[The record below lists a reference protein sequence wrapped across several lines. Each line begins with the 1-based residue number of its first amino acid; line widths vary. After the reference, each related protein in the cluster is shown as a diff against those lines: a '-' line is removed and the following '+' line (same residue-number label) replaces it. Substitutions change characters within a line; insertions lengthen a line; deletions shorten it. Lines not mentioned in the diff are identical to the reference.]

1 MFIRKSD
8 ANIHIFDNTAK
19 LHKESP
25 LHNQPTSSKL
35 FIFAIVLKRLILNI
49 TIVGTGYVGLV
60 TGTTLAE
67 LGNNVF
73 CVDIDAEKVETM
85 KKGIVPIY
93 EPGLEEMF
101 LRNIQAQRLF
111 FTTDLKEALDK
122 SEVIYLALP
131 TPPGEDGSAD
141 LSYVLNVANNI
152 GDLMTEYKVIVN
164 KSTVPVG
171 TADTVR
177 ATISAKTKIP
187 FDVVSNPEFLREGFA
202 VEDSMNPARVV
213 VGSESERAK
222 EIMAKIYQPFTNTG
236 IPIIFMDEKSSELT
250 KYAANSFLAVKITFM
265 NEIANYCEKVGAD
278 VDKVRL
284 GMGSD
289 DRIGHRFLFPGI
301 GYGGSCFP
309 KDVKALIKSGK
320 KENFD
325 FQILEATENVNQ
337 AQKVILVSEIEKYFG
352 GNLQGKKIA
361 LWGLAFKANTDD
373 IREASSLDN
382 IRILLEKGAE
392 ITAYDSIAEENVRK
406 ILGDKVSYAP
416 DMYAALENADC
427 LLIATEWSEFKNP
440 NFSLMA
446 EKMKHK
452 AIFDGRN
459 MFALEQVEDSGFF
472 YKSIGRK
479 TVE

>member
-1 MFIRKSD
+1 M
-8 ANIHIFDNTAK
+8 
-19 LHKESP
+19 
-25 LHNQPTSSKL
+25 
-35 FIFAIVLKRLILNI
+35 NI

-67 LGNNVF
+67 LGNTVY
-73 CVDIDAEKVETM
+73 CVDIDAQKVETM

-111 FTTDLKEALDK
+111 FTTELKDALEK

-141 LSYVLNVANNI
+141 LSYVLSVADQI
-152 GDLMTEYKVIVN
+152 GTLLTEYKVIVN

-171 TADTVR
+171 TADLVR
-177 ATISAKTKIP
+177 EAISEKTP
-187 FDVVSNPEFLREGFA
+187 LEFDVVSNPEFLREGFA
-202 VEDSMNPARVV
+202 VEDSMNPARVI

-222 EIMAKIYQPFTNTG
+222 EIMGKIYQPFTNIG

-309 KDVKALIKSGK
+309 KDVKALIRSGK
-320 KENFD
+320 QEDFD

-337 AQKVILVSEIEKYFG
+337 AQKIILVSEIEKYFG

-373 IREASSLDN
+373 VREASSLDN
-382 IRILLEKGAE
+382 IKILLEKGAK
-392 ITAYDSIAEENVRK
+392 ITAYDSIAEENVKR
-406 ILGDKVSYAP
+406 ILGDKISYASE
-416 DMYAALENADC
+416 MYAALEDADC

-440 NFSLMA
+440 NFQLMA
-446 EKMKHK
+446 KKMKNK

-459 MFALEQVEDSGFF
+459 MFPLEQVEESGFY
-472 YKSIGRK
+472 YKSIGRR
-479 TVE
+479 TIA

>member
-1 MFIRKSD
+1 M
-8 ANIHIFDNTAK
+8 
-19 LHKESP
+19 
-25 LHNQPTSSKL
+25 
-35 FIFAIVLKRLILNI
+35 NI

-67 LGNNVF
+67 LGNNVY
-73 CVDIDAEKVETM
+73 CVDIDTTKV
-85 KKGIVPIY
+85 KKMQQGIVPIY

-101 LRNIQAQRLF
+101 LRNINSGRLF
-111 FTTDLKEALDK
+111 FTTDLKEAVDK
-122 SEVIYLALP
+122 SEIIYLALP

-141 LSYVLNVANNI
+141 LSYVLGVANQI
-152 GDLMTEYKVIVN
+152 GEIITDYKIIVN

-171 TADTVR
+171 TADKVR
-177 ATISAKTKIP
+177 EVISAKTSIP

-202 VEDSMNPARVV
+202 VKDSMNPARVI
-213 VGSESERAK
+213 VGSSSENAK
-222 EIMAKIYQPFTNTG
+222 NIMAKIYQPFTNTG
-236 IPIIFMDEKSSELT
+236 VPIIFMDEKSSELT
-250 KYAANSFLAVKITFM
+250 KYASNSFLAVKITFM
-265 NEIANYCEKVGAD
+265 NEIANFCEKVGAD

-289 DRIGHRFLFPGI
+289 DRIGNRFLFPGI

-320 KENFD
+320 EENTI
-325 FQILEATENVNQ
+325 FQILEATEAVNST
-337 AQKVILVSEIEKYFG
+337 QKTILVSDIENYFG
-352 GNLQGKKIA
+352 GDLTGKKIA

-382 IRILLEKGAE
+382 IRILLDKGAK
-392 ITAYDSIAEENVRK
+392 ITAYDLIAEENVRK
-406 ILGDKVSYAP
+406 ILGDSIEYAK
-416 DMYAALENADC
+416 DMYSALENADA

-440 NFSLMA
+440 DFGLMT
-446 EKMKHK
+446 EKMNNK

-459 MFALEQVEDSGFF
+459 IFALEQVEGTGFY

-479 TVE
+479 IIH

>member
-1 MFIRKSD
+1 M
-8 ANIHIFDNTAK
+8 
-19 LHKESP
+19 
-25 LHNQPTSSKL
+25 
-35 FIFAIVLKRLILNI
+35 NI

-67 LGNNVF
+67 LGNSVY
-73 CVDIDAEKVETM
+73 CVDIDEKKVENM

-93 EPGLEEMF
+93 EPNLEEMF
-101 LRNIQAQRLF
+101 LRNIQADRLF
-111 FTTDLKEALDK
+111 FTTNLKEALDK

-141 LSYVLNVANNI
+141 LSYVLKVANDI
-152 GDLMTEYKVIVN
+152 GEMMTDYKVIVN

-171 TADTVR
+171 TADKVS
-177 ATISAKTKIP
+177 AVIAAKTEIA

-202 VEDSMNPARVV
+202 VEDSMNPTRVV
-213 VGSESERAK
+213 VGASSDRAK
-222 EIMAKIYQPFTNTG
+222 DIMSKIYQPFTNTG

-250 KYAANSFLAVKITFM
+250 KYASNSFLAVKITFM
-265 NEIANYCEKVGAD
+265 NEIANYCELVGAD

-320 KENFD
+320 QENFN
-325 FQILEATENVNQ
+325 FQILEATESVNTT
-337 AQKVILVSEIEKYFG
+337 QKVILTHEIEKYFN
-352 GNLQGKKIA
+352 NLEGKKIA

-382 IRILLEKGAE
+382 IKILLEKGAK
-392 ITAYDSIAEENVRK
+392 ITAYDAVAEDNVKK
-406 ILGDKVSYAP
+406 ILGDKIEYAK
-416 DMYAALENADC
+416 DMYSALEDADC

-440 NFSLMA
+440 NFDLMA
-446 EKMKHK
+446 SKMKNK
-452 AIFDGRN
+452 IIFDGRN
-459 MFALEQVEDSGFF
+459 MYPLETVEQHGFF

-479 TVE
+479 TVKN

>member
-1 MFIRKSD
+1 M
-8 ANIHIFDNTAK
+8 
-19 LHKESP
+19 
-25 LHNQPTSSKL
+25 
-35 FIFAIVLKRLILNI
+35 NI

-67 LGNNVF
+67 LGNSVY
-73 CVDIDAEKVETM
+73 CVDIDEKKVAGM
-85 KKGIVPIY
+85 KEGIVPIY
-93 EPGLEEMF
+93 EPNLEEMF
-101 LRNIQAQRLF
+101 LRNIQANRLF

-141 LSYVLNVANNI
+141 LSYVLAVAKQI
-152 GDLMTEYKVIVN
+152 GELMTEYKVIVN

-171 TADTVR
+171 TADKVR
-177 ATISAKTKIP
+177 ETIAAKTEIP

-213 VGSESERAK
+213 VGSSSEKAQN
-222 EIMAKIYQPFTNTG
+222 IMAKIYQPFTNTG
-236 IPIIFMDEKSSELT
+236 VPIIFMDEKSSELT

-320 KENFD
+320 QEGFD
-325 FQILEATENVNQ
+325 FQILEATENVNTS
-337 AQKVILVSEIEKYFG
+337 QKVILVSDIEKYFG

-382 IRILLEKGAE
+382 IKILLEKGVK
-392 ITAYDSIAEENVRK
+392 ITAYDTIAEENVKRLLGEK
-406 ILGDKVSYAP
+406 IEYAA
-416 DMYAALENADC
+416 DMYSALEGADA
-427 LLIATEWSEFKNP
+427 LLIATEWPEFKNP
-440 NFSLMA
+440 NFKMMA
-446 EKMKHK
+446 ERMNNR

-459 MFALEQVEDSGFF
+459 MFPLELPESNGFF
-472 YKSIGRK
+472 YRSIGRR
-479 TVE
+479 TVK

>member
-1 MFIRKSD
+1 M
-8 ANIHIFDNTAK
+8 
-19 LHKESP
+19 
-25 LHNQPTSSKL
+25 
-35 FIFAIVLKRLILNI
+35 NI

-67 LGNNVF
+67 MGNSVY
-73 CVDIDAEKVETM
+73 CVDIDEKKVEGM
-85 KKGIVPIY
+85 KQGIVPIY
-93 EPGLEEMF
+93 EPNLEEMF
-101 LRNIQAQRLF
+101 LRNIQANRLF

-141 LSYVLNVANNI
+141 LSYVLKVAGDI
-152 GDLMTEYKVIVN
+152 GTMMTEYKVIVN

-171 TADTVR
+171 TADKVR
-177 ATISAKTKIP
+177 ETIAAKTDIP

-213 VGSESERAK
+213 VGASSQNARD
-222 EIMAKIYQPFTNTG
+222 IMADIYQPFTNTG
-236 IPIIFMDEKSSELT
+236 VPIIFMDEKSSELT

-320 KENFD
+320 QEDFNFK
-325 FQILEATENVNQ
+325 ILEATESVNQ
-337 AQKVILVSEIEKYFG
+337 QQKVILVSEIEKYFDG
-352 GNLQGKKIA
+352 ILTGKKIA
-361 LWGLAFKANTDD
+361 VWGLAFKANTDD

-382 IRILLEKGAE
+382 IKILLEKGAE
-392 ITAYDSIAEENVRK
+392 IVAYDAIAEENVRK
-406 ILGDKVSYAP
+406 ILGDKISYAK
-416 DMYAALENADC
+416 DMYSALDGADC
-427 LLIATEWSEFKNP
+427 LFIATEWPEFKNP
-440 NFSLMA
+440 NFKMMA
-446 EKMKHK
+446 ERMNHQ

-459 MFALEQVEDSGFF
+459 MFPLELPESNGFF
-472 YKSIGRK
+472 YKSIGRR
-479 TVE
+479 TVK

>member
-1 MFIRKSD
+1 M
-8 ANIHIFDNTAK
+8 
-19 LHKESP
+19 
-25 LHNQPTSSKL
+25 
-35 FIFAIVLKRLILNI
+35 NI

-67 LGNNVF
+67 LGNSVY
-73 CVDIDAEKVETM
+73 CVDIDENKVEGM

-101 LRNIQAQRLF
+101 SRNILAKRLF
-111 FTTDLKEALDK
+111 FTTNLKEALDK

-141 LSYVLNVANNI
+141 LSYVLGVAEKI
-152 GDLMTEYKVIVN
+152 GELMNDYKVIVN

-171 TADTVR
+171 TADKVY
-177 ATISAKTKIP
+177 AAIAAKTQIP

-213 VGSESERAK
+213 VGSSSEKAK

-236 IPIIFMDEKSSELT
+236 VPIIFMDEKSSELT
-250 KYAANSFLAVKITFM
+250 KYASNSFLAVKITFM

-320 KENFD
+320 QSDFN
-325 FQILEATENVNQ
+325 FQILEATERVNQ
-337 AQKVILVSEIEKYFG
+337 KQKVILADEISNFFG
-352 GNLQGKKIA
+352 GSLNGKKIA
-361 LWGLAFKANTDD
+361 IWGLAFKANTDD

-382 IRILLEKGAE
+382 IKILMEKGAK
-392 ITAYDSIAEENVRK
+392 ITAYDAVAEENVRK
-406 ILGDKVSYAP
+406 VLGDKIEFAK
-416 DMYAALENADC
+416 DMYSCLEDADC

-440 NFSLMA
+440 NFDLMA
-446 EKMKHK
+446 QKLKNK

-459 MFALEQVEDSGFF
+459 VFSMEQVAKTGFF

-479 TVE
+479 TLS

>member
-1 MFIRKSD
+1 MR
-8 ANIHIFDNTAK
+8 
-19 LHKESP
+19 
-25 LHNQPTSSKL
+25 KL
-35 FIFAIVLKRLILNI
+35 FKTQILNI

-67 LGNNVF
+67 LGNTVY
-73 CVDIDAEKVETM
+73 CVDINANKVEAM

-101 LRNIQAQRLF
+101 SRNIQAQRLF
-111 FTTDLKEALDK
+111 FTTELSEALHQ

-141 LSYVLNVANNI
+141 LSYVLSVADQI
-152 GDLMTEYKVIVN
+152 GSLITDYKVVVN

-171 TADTVR
+171 TADKVT
-177 ATISAKTKIP
+177 AAISAKTDVA

-202 VEDSMNPARVV
+202 VEDSMNPARVI
-213 VGSESERAK
+213 VGSNSERAQ
-222 EIMAKIYQPFTNTG
+222 ELMAKIYQPFTNIG

-250 KYAANSFLAVKITFM
+250 KYAANSFLAMKITFM

-320 KENFD
+320 QEGFD

-337 AQKVILVSEIEKYFG
+337 AQKVILVSEIEKYFR

-382 IRILLEKGAE
+382 IKILLEKGAE
-392 ITAYDSIAEENVRK
+392 ITAYDAIAEENVRK
-406 ILGDKVSYAP
+406 ILGDKISYSK
-416 DMYAALENADC
+416 DMYSAVENADC

-440 NFSLMA
+440 NFDLLA
-446 EKMKHK
+446 EKMNNK

-459 MFALEQVEDSGFF
+459 MFALEQVENTGFF
-472 YKSIGRK
+472 YKSIGRR
-479 TVE
+479 TVEAVEN

>member
-1 MFIRKSD
+1 M
-8 ANIHIFDNTAK
+8 
-19 LHKESP
+19 
-25 LHNQPTSSKL
+25 
-35 FIFAIVLKRLILNI
+35 NI

-67 LGNNVF
+67 LGNNVY
-73 CVDIDAEKVETM
+73 CVDIDTTKV
-85 KKGIVPIY
+85 KKMQQGIVPIY

-101 LRNIQAQRLF
+101 LRNINSGRLF
-111 FTTDLKEALDK
+111 FTTDLKEAVDK
-122 SEVIYLALP
+122 SEIIYLALP

-141 LSYVLNVANNI
+141 LSYVLGVANQI
-152 GDLMTEYKVIVN
+152 GEIITDYKIIVN

-171 TADTVR
+171 TADKVR
-177 ATISAKTKIP
+177 EVISAKTSIP

-202 VEDSMNPARVV
+202 VKDSMNPARVI
-213 VGSESERAK
+213 VGSSSENAK
-222 EIMAKIYQPFTNTG
+222 NIMAKIYQPFTNTG
-236 IPIIFMDEKSSELT
+236 VPIIFMDEKSSELT
-250 KYAANSFLAVKITFM
+250 KYASNSFLAVKITFM
-265 NEIANYCEKVGAD
+265 NEIANFCEKVGAD

-289 DRIGHRFLFPGI
+289 DRIGNRFLFPGI

-320 KENFD
+320 EENTI
-325 FQILEATENVNQ
+325 FQILEATEAVNNT
-337 AQKVILVSEIEKYFG
+337 QKTILVSDIENYFG
-352 GNLQGKKIA
+352 GDLAGKKIA

-382 IRILLEKGAE
+382 IRILLDKGAK
-392 ITAYDSIAEENVRK
+392 ITAYDLVAEENVRK
-406 ILGDKVSYAP
+406 ILGDSIEYAK
-416 DMYAALENADC
+416 DMYSALENADA

-440 NFSLMA
+440 DFGLMTK
-446 EKMKHK
+446 KMNNK

-459 MFALEQVEDSGFF
+459 IFALEQVEGTGFY

-479 TVE
+479 IIH

>member
-1 MFIRKSD
+1 M
-8 ANIHIFDNTAK
+8 
-19 LHKESP
+19 
-25 LHNQPTSSKL
+25 
-35 FIFAIVLKRLILNI
+35 NI

-67 LGNNVF
+67 LGNSVY
-73 CVDIDAEKVETM
+73 CVDIDEKKVERM
-85 KKGIVPIY
+85 KNGIVPIY
-93 EPGLEEMF
+93 EPNLEEMF
-101 LRNIQAQRLF
+101 LRNIQAERLF
-111 FTTDLKEALDK
+111 FTTNLHEALDK
-122 SEVIYLALP
+122 SEVVYLALP

-141 LSYVLNVANNI
+141 LSYVLKVANDI
-152 GDLMTEYKVIVN
+152 GEIMKDYKVIVN

-171 TADTVR
+171 TADKVR
-177 ATISAKTKIP
+177 KTISAKTNID

-213 VGSESERAK
+213 VGSSSERAK
-222 EIMAKIYQPFTNTG
+222 EIMSKIYQPFTNTG

-250 KYAANSFLAVKITFM
+250 KYASNSFLAVKITFM

-320 KENFD
+320 DED
-325 FQILEATENVNQ
+325 FEFEILEATEKVNIS
-337 AQKVILVSEIEKYFG
+337 QKVILVSEIEKYFK

-361 LWGLAFKANTDD
+361 MWGLAFKANTDD

-382 IRILLEKGAE
+382 IRLLLEKGAE
-392 ITAYDSIAEENVRK
+392 IIAYDLIAEENVRK
-406 ILGDKVSYAP
+406 LIGDKITYANT
-416 DMYAALENADC
+416 MYDALENADA
-427 LLIATEWSEFKNP
+427 LFIATEWPEFKNP
-440 NFSLMA
+440 NFELMA
-446 EKMKHK
+446 KKMKNK

-459 MFALEQVEDSGFF
+459 LYPLEVPEQNGFY

-479 TVE
+479 TIK

>member
-1 MFIRKSD
+1 M
-8 ANIHIFDNTAK
+8 NI
-19 LHKESP
+19 S
-25 LHNQPTSSKL
+25 
-35 FIFAIVLKRLILNI
+35 
-49 TIVGTGYVGLV
+49 IVGTGYVGLV

-67 LGNNVF
+67 LGNTVY
-73 CVDIDAEKVETM
+73 CVDIDENKVERM

-101 LRNIQAQRLF
+101 LRNIQAERLF
-111 FTTDLKEALDK
+111 FTTNIKDALDK
-122 SEVIYLALP
+122 SDVIYLALP

-141 LSYVLNVANNI
+141 LSYVISVANQI
-152 GDLMTEYKVIVN
+152 GEMMTSYKVIVN

-171 TADTVR
+171 TADKVR
-177 ATISAKTKIP
+177 EVVSAKTNIP

-202 VEDSMNPARVV
+202 VEDSMNPSRVV
-213 VGSESERAK
+213 VGCSSEKAK
-222 EIMAKIYQPFTNTG
+222 EIMAKIYQTFTNTG

-320 KENFD
+320 EENFD
-325 FQILEATENVNQ
+325 FKILEATEYINKK
-337 AQKVILVSEIEKYFG
+337 QKVILIEEIEKYFG
-352 GNLQGKKIA
+352 GNLNGKKIA

-382 IRILLEKGAE
+382 IEILLQKGAK
-392 ITAYDSIAEENVRK
+392 IVAYDNIAEENVRK
-406 ILGDKVSYAP
+406 IVGDKIEYAK
-416 DMYAALENADC
+416 DMYSALEDADC

-440 NFSLMA
+440 NFELMA
-446 EKMKHK
+446 SKLKSK

-459 MFALEQVEDSGFF
+459 MFSMEQVENTGFF

-479 TVE
+479 TVL

>member
-1 MFIRKSD
+1 M
-8 ANIHIFDNTAK
+8 
-19 LHKESP
+19 
-25 LHNQPTSSKL
+25 
-35 FIFAIVLKRLILNI
+35 NI

-67 LGNNVF
+67 MGNSVY
-73 CVDIDAEKVETM
+73 CVDIDEKKVEGM
-85 KKGIVPIY
+85 KQGIVPIY
-93 EPGLEEMF
+93 EPNLEEMF
-101 LRNIQAQRLF
+101 LRNIQANRLF
-111 FTTDLKEALDK
+111 FTTNLKEALDK

-141 LSYVLNVANNI
+141 LSYVLKVAGDI
-152 GDLMTEYKVIVN
+152 GAMMTEYKVVVN

-171 TADTVR
+171 TADKVR
-177 ATISAKTKIP
+177 ETIAAKTDIP

-213 VGSESERAK
+213 VGASSQKARD
-222 EIMAKIYQPFTNTG
+222 IMADIYQPFTNTG
-236 IPIIFMDEKSSELT
+236 VPIIFMDEKSSELT

-320 KENFD
+320 QEDFNFK
-325 FQILEATENVNQ
+325 ILEATESVNQ
-337 AQKVILVSEIEKYFG
+337 QQKVILVSEIEKYFDG
-352 GNLQGKKIA
+352 ILTGKKIA
-361 LWGLAFKANTDD
+361 VWGLAFKANTDD

-382 IRILLEKGAE
+382 IKILLEKGAE
-392 ITAYDSIAEENVRK
+392 IVAYDAIAEENVRK
-406 ILGDKVSYAP
+406 ILGDKISYAK
-416 DMYAALENADC
+416 DMYSALDGADC
-427 LLIATEWSEFKNP
+427 LFIATEWPEFKNP
-440 NFSLMA
+440 NFKMMA
-446 EKMKHK
+446 ERMNHR

-459 MFALEQVEDSGFF
+459 MFPLELPESNGFF
-472 YKSIGRK
+472 YKSIGRR
-479 TVE
+479 TVK

>member
-1 MFIRKSD
+1 M
-8 ANIHIFDNTAK
+8 
-19 LHKESP
+19 
-25 LHNQPTSSKL
+25 
-35 FIFAIVLKRLILNI
+35 NI

-67 LGNNVF
+67 LGNTVY
-73 CVDIDAEKVETM
+73 CVDIDAKKVERM
-85 KKGIVPIY
+85 KQGVVPIY

-111 FTTDLKEALDK
+111 FTTDIKEALDK

-141 LSYVLNVANNI
+141 LSYVISVANQI
-152 GDLMTEYKVIVN
+152 GEMITEYKVIVN

-171 TADTVR
+171 TADKVR
-177 ATISAKTKIP
+177 ETIGAKTKIP

-202 VEDSMNPARVV
+202 VEDSMNPARVI
-213 VGSESERAK
+213 VGSESEKAQ
-222 EIMAKIYQPFTNTG
+222 EVMAKIYQPFTNIG

-309 KDVKALIKSGK
+309 KDVKALIRSGK
-320 KENFD
+320 QEGFD
-325 FQILEATENVNQ
+325 FQILEATEEVNLT
-337 AQKVILVSEIEKYFG
+337 QKVILVSEIENYFKG
-352 GNLQGKKIA
+352 DLKGKKIA
-361 LWGLAFKANTDD
+361 IWGLAFKANTDD

-382 IRILLEKGAE
+382 IKLLLEKGVD
-392 ITAYDSIAEENVRK
+392 ITAYDSIAEENVRQV
-406 ILGDKVSYAP
+406 LGDDISYAQ
-416 DMYAALENADC
+416 DMYSALEGADC

-440 NFSLMA
+440 NFELMA
-446 EKMKHK
+446 KKMNNK

-459 MFALEQVEDSGFF
+459 MFALEQVEDKGFF

-479 TVE
+479 TLK

>member
-1 MFIRKSD
+1 M
-8 ANIHIFDNTAK
+8 
-19 LHKESP
+19 
-25 LHNQPTSSKL
+25 
-35 FIFAIVLKRLILNI
+35 NI

-67 LGNNVF
+67 LGNTVY
-73 CVDIDAEKVETM
+73 CVDVDATKVEKM
-85 KKGIVPIY
+85 KNGIVPIY

-101 LRNIQAQRLF
+101 HRNIQAQRLF
-111 FTTDLKEALDK
+111 FTTELKEALDK

-141 LSYVLNVANNI
+141 LSYVISVANQI
-152 GDLMTEYKVIVN
+152 GELMTEYKVVVN

-171 TADTVR
+171 TADRVR
-177 ATISAKTKIP
+177 EVISAKTNIP

-202 VEDSMNPARVV
+202 VKDSMNPARVV
-213 VGSESERAK
+213 VGSSSEKARD
-222 EIMAKIYQPFTNTG
+222 IMAKIYQPFTNTG
-236 IPIIFMDEKSSELT
+236 VPIIFMDEKSSELT

-265 NEIANYCEKVGAD
+265 NEIANFCEKVGAD

-309 KDVKALIKSGK
+309 KDVKALVKSGK
-320 KENFD
+320 EADFN
-325 FQILEATENVNQ
+325 FQILEATEEVNKN
-337 AQKVILVSEIEKYFG
+337 QKVILVSDIENYFG
-352 GNLQGKKIA
+352 GDLKGKKIA

-382 IRILLEKGAE
+382 IKILLEKGAE
-392 ITAYDSIAEENVRK
+392 VVAYDRIAEENVRG
-406 ILGDKVSYAP
+406 ILGDKIAYAQ
-416 DMYAALENADC
+416 DMYSALEGADA

-440 NFSLMA
+440 NFELMA
-446 EKMKHK
+446 EKMNGK

-459 MFALEQVEDSGFF
+459 MFALEQVEGTGFY
-472 YKSIGRK
+472 YKSIGRRIIR
-479 TVE
+479 

>member
-1 MFIRKSD
+1 M
-8 ANIHIFDNTAK
+8 
-19 LHKESP
+19 
-25 LHNQPTSSKL
+25 
-35 FIFAIVLKRLILNI
+35 NI

-67 LGNNVF
+67 LGNSVY
-73 CVDIDAEKVETM
+73 CVDIDGEKVEGM
-85 KKGIVPIY
+85 KNGIIPIY
-93 EPGLEEMF
+93 EPNLEEMF

-141 LSYVLNVANNI
+141 LSYVLGVAEQI
-152 GDLMTEYKVIVN
+152 GTLLKDYKVVVN

-171 TADTVR
+171 TAEKVR
-177 ATISAKTKIP
+177 ETISARTQIP

-202 VEDSMNPARVV
+202 VEDSMNPSRVV
-213 VGSESERAK
+213 VGCGSDRARD
-222 EIMAKIYQPFTNTG
+222 IMTKIYQPFTNTG

-250 KYAANSFLAVKITFM
+250 KYASNSFLAVKITFM

-320 KENFD
+320 KEDFD
-325 FQILEATENVNQ
+325 FHLLEATEQVNIS
-337 AQKVILVSEIEKYFG
+337 QKIILISEIEKYFG

-361 LWGLAFKANTDD
+361 VWGLAFKANTDD

-392 ITAYDSIAEENVRK
+392 IVAYDAIAEENVK
-406 ILGDKVSYAP
+406 KLLGDRIIYAK
-416 DMYAALENADC
+416 DMYSALDGADC
-427 LLIATEWSEFKNP
+427 LLIATEWPEFKNP
-440 NFSLMA
+440 NFKLMSDRL
-446 EKMKHK
+446 KNK

-459 MFALEQVEDSGFF
+459 MYALETLEQNGFY
-472 YKSIGRK
+472 YKSIGRRTISNK
-479 TVE
+479 

>member
-1 MFIRKSD
+1 MRKL
-8 ANIHIFDNTAK
+8 K
-19 LHKESP
+19 LI
-25 LHNQPTSSKL
+25 L
-35 FIFAIVLKRLILNI
+35 LNI

-67 LGNNVF
+67 IGNSVY
-73 CVDIDAEKVETM
+73 CVDIDEKKVEAM
-85 KKGIVPIY
+85 KNGVVPIY

-101 LRNIQAQRLF
+101 LRNIQAERIF
-111 FTTDLKEALDK
+111 FTTDLKEALEK
-122 SEVIYLALP
+122 SEVIFLALP

-141 LSYVLNVANNI
+141 LSYVLKVANDI

-171 TADTVR
+171 TADKVR
-177 ATISAKTKIP
+177 ETIAAKTDIP

-202 VEDSMNPARVV
+202 VEDCMNPSRVIIGSTSEKARN
-213 VGSESERAK
+213 
-222 EIMAKIYQPFTNTG
+222 IMAKLYQPFTNIG
-236 IPIIFMDEKSSELT
+236 VPIINMDERSSELT

-265 NEIANYCEKVGAD
+265 NEIANFCEKVGAD
-278 VDKVRL
+278 VDLVRL

-309 KDVKALIKSGK
+309 KDVKALLNSGK
-320 KENFD
+320 QEGYD
-325 FQILEATENVNQ
+325 FQLLDATENINKT
-337 AQKVILVSEIEKYFG
+337 QKVILVPELEKYFG
-352 GNLQGKKIA
+352 GSLQGKKIA
-361 LWGLAFKANTDD
+361 VWGLAFKANTDD

-382 IRILLEKGAE
+382 IKLLLEKGAE
-392 ITAYDSIAEENVRK
+392 VVAYDAIAEDNVKK
-406 ILGDKVSYAP
+406 ILGDKITYAK
-416 DMYAALENADC
+416 DMYSALEGADA
-427 LLIATEWSEFKNP
+427 LLIATEWPEFKNP

-446 EKMKHK
+446 EKMINK

-459 MFALEQVEDSGFF
+459 MFPLELPEQNNFF

-479 TVE
+479 LVTQ

>member
-1 MFIRKSD
+1 M
-8 ANIHIFDNTAK
+8 
-19 LHKESP
+19 
-25 LHNQPTSSKL
+25 
-35 FIFAIVLKRLILNI
+35 NI

-67 LGNNVF
+67 LGNNVY
-73 CVDIDAEKVETM
+73 CVDIDTTKV
-85 KKGIVPIY
+85 KKMQQGIVPIY

-101 LRNIQAQRLF
+101 LRNINSGRLF
-111 FTTDLKEALDK
+111 FTTDLKAAVDK
-122 SEVIYLALP
+122 SEIIYLALP

-141 LSYVLNVANNI
+141 LSYVLGVANQI
-152 GDLMTEYKVIVN
+152 GEIITDYKIIVN

-171 TADTVR
+171 TADKVR
-177 ATISAKTKIP
+177 EVISAKTSIP

-202 VEDSMNPARVV
+202 VKDSMNPARVI
-213 VGSESERAK
+213 VGSSSENAK
-222 EIMAKIYQPFTNTG
+222 NIMAKIYQPFTNTG
-236 IPIIFMDEKSSELT
+236 VPIIFMDEKSSELT
-250 KYAANSFLAVKITFM
+250 KYASNSFLAVKITFM
-265 NEIANYCEKVGAD
+265 NEIANFCEKVGAD

-289 DRIGHRFLFPGI
+289 DRIGNRFLFPGI

-320 KENFD
+320 EENTI
-325 FQILEATENVNQ
+325 FQILEATEAVNST
-337 AQKVILVSEIEKYFG
+337 QKTILVSDIENYFG
-352 GNLQGKKIA
+352 GDLTGKKIA

-382 IRILLEKGAE
+382 IRILLDKGAK
-392 ITAYDSIAEENVRK
+392 ITAYDLVAEENVRK
-406 ILGDKVSYAP
+406 ILGDSIEYAK
-416 DMYAALENADC
+416 DMYSALENADA

-440 NFSLMA
+440 DFGLMTK
-446 EKMKHK
+446 KMNNK

-459 MFALEQVEDSGFF
+459 IFALEQVEGTGFY

-479 TVE
+479 IIH